1 VPVSQRPRADL
12 RPSAPALRYEMTL
25 EPMRLPLLPL
35 LELTPDTPGLAPTLP
50 GWMAL
55 LRPDAQWQTDR
66 PIAERVRIEAG
77 AWLSAVH
84 GPVDPVPGLRDHLRL
99 PSGSNPRT
107 RAWAVAL
114 RQQPGLASADA
125 STLAAAVLQHIGQAG
140 YSYTLAPGTYGA
152 DAVDEFWFERKAGF
166 CEHFAAAFVVVMRSL
181 DIPARIVTGYQGT
194 DPPTRDGWRVVR
206 QSHAHAWAEYWQAGR
221 GWVRADPTAAV
232 APDRVRAGRSLRP
245 PPGLVAGALNTI
257 DPDLADRLRRGWEAV
272 ENAWNQ
278 RVLNYS
284 RSQQF
289 DLLRSL
295 GLKAPEGRDLA
306 SLLVLL
312 LAAAALGGA
321 AWAWWDRQRRDPWQ
335 RLEQRVRERLAAL
348 GVEVAPHEPP
358 LTRAARVRQVLG
370 ARGDALASALD
381 VLARSRYGPDARPS
395 AAGGTAWWRRFR
407 QAAAAA
413 AASATR

>member
-1 VPVSQRPRADL
+1 
-12 RPSAPALRYEMTL
+12 
-25 EPMRLPLLPL
+25 
-35 LELTPDTPGLAPTLP
+35 
-50 GWMAL
+50 
-55 LRPDAQWQTDR
+55 
-66 PIAERVRIEAG
+66 
-77 AWLSAVH
+77 
-84 GPVDPVPGLRDHLRL
+84 
-99 PSGSNPRT
+99 
-107 RAWAVAL
+107 
-114 RQQPGLASADA
+114 
-125 STLAAAVLQHIGQAG
+125 
-140 YSYTLAPGTYGA
+140 
-152 DAVDEFWFERKAGF
+152 
-166 CEHFAAAFVVVMRSL
+166 
-181 DIPARIVTGYQGT
+181 
-194 DPPTRDGWRVVR
+194 
-206 QSHAHAWAEYWQAGR
+206 
-221 GWVRADPTAAV
+221 
-232 APDRVRAGRSLRP
+232 
-245 PPGLVAGALNTI
+245 VAGALNTI

-284 RSQQF
+284 RGQQF

-312 LAAAALGGA
+312 LAVAALGGA

-381 VLARSRYGPDARPS
+381 LLARSRYGPDARPS

-413 AASATR
+413 AAVATR